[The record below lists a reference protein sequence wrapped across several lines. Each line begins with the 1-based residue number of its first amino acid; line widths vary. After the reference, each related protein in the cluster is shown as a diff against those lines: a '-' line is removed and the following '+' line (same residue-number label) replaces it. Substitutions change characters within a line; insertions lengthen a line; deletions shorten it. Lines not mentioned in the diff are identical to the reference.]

1 MFDALWV
8 KGSGVRASSKWSCR
22 GTRGWEMGMYVVK
35 IRLKRDLLEGLRRLP
50 LVMVREPE
58 ILFGYEKSTSRP
70 YSDPLN
76 YGAALCPRH
85 SSGGAA

>member
-1 MFDALWV
+1 
-8 KGSGVRASSKWSCR
+8 
-22 GTRGWEMGMYVVK
+22 MGMYVVK
-35 IRLKRDLLEGLRRLP
+35 IRLKRDLLEGLRRVP

-70 YSDPLN
+70 YSASLN